1 VTEEGVTQS
10 LDFSF
15 TDDQLALRELVDRI
29 LDDHETPD
37 RLIAVER
44 ESDWFD
50 RDAWTALADAGL
62 LGVGLPDEIGGS
74 GGGFLD
80 LAIVLESIG
89 RHVAP
94 LPVLASIVTGA
105 MPLAHFGD
113 DAQRSQWAAPAVSGS
128 VVLTTAIQEPGNDDP
143 VTPVT
148 SADLGIGGWRLEGTK
163 HCVPAAHLAERILV
177 PARTG
182 IGVGVF
188 LVDPR
193 DPTVTLER
201 AVATND
207 EPMYGV
213 TLDGTP
219 GEAVGDPAAGR
230 EIVKSIVAHSTTALC
245 LMQVGVS
252 EQALQMTATHV
263 RTREQFGQPLAA
275 FQAVSQRA
283 ADAYVDT
290 EAIRLTAWQAAWRL
304 HEHLDATDEIAIA
317 KFWAAEAG
325 QRVAHAAQHLHGGVG
340 ADVDYPLRRYFTWA
354 KTIELNLGS
363 ATRQLLTIGARLA
376 AGDGPIS

>member
-1 VTEEGVTQS
+1 VSEEQVTQS

-15 TDDQLALRELVDRI
+15 TDDQLALRALVDRI
-29 LDDHETPD
+29 LDDHATPE
-37 RLIAVER
+37 RLSAVER

-50 RDAWTALADAGL
+50 RDAYRALADAGL
-62 LGVGLPDEIGGS
+62 LGVGLPEDVGGS

-94 LPVLASIVTGA
+94 VPVLASIVTGA
-105 MPLAHFGD
+105 MPLVRFGD
-113 DAQRSQWAAPAVSGS
+113 DAQRGQWAAPAVAGS
-128 VVLTTAIQEPGNDDP
+128 VVLTTALQECGNDDAA
-143 VTPVT
+143 TPNT
-148 SADLGIGGWRLEGTK
+148 SADLGFGGWRIEGTK

-188 LVDPR
+188 LVDPH

-201 AVATND
+201 AVATSG
-207 EPMYGV
+207 EPLYGI
-213 TLDGTP
+213 TLEGTP
-219 GEAVGDPAAGR
+219 GEAVGDPAAGK

-252 EQALQMTATHV
+252 EQALQMTAAHV
-263 RTREQFGQPLAA
+263 KAREQFGQPLAA

-283 ADAYVDT
+283 ADAYIDT

-304 HEHLDATDEIAIA
+304 HEDRDAADEIAIA
-317 KFWAAEAG
+317 KFWAAEGG
-325 QRVAHAAQHLHGGVG
+325 QHVAHAAQHLHGGVG

-363 ATRQLLTIGARLA
+363 ATRQLLSIGARLA
-376 AGDGPIS
+376 GSEGPIS